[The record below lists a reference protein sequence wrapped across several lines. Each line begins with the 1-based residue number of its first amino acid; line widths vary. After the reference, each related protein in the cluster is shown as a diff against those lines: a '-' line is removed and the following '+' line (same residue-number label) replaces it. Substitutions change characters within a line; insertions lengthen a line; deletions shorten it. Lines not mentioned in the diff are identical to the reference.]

1 MVGLLEQRPLGEG
14 ERVHEL
20 RLQLLQAE
28 RRARSGVDGHG
39 HHRALAHDNDV
50 LRVGVLHQLILPLL
64 GHARHAEDAQELVHV
79 QLVAAHRLDRD
90 GARVQRRAELDQ
102 PVAHRRCRLHV
113 AERQP
118 PLGQHAKPVDVHGHR
133 GAGAQ
138 VGELLPPL
146 LDPVPLGRRSCLEN
160 LLKLRADATLLAEL
174 SKTMLTRVSSRPV

>member
-1 MVGLLEQRPLGEG
+1 
-14 ERVHEL
+14 
-20 RLQLLQAE
+20 
-28 RRARSGVDGHG
+28 
-39 HHRALAHDNDV
+39 V
-50 LRVGVLHQLILPLL
+50 LRVGVLHQLVLPLL

-79 QLVAAHRLDRD
+79 ELVAAHRLHRD
-90 GARVQRRAELDQ
+90 GARVQRRAELDET
-102 PVAHRRCRLHV
+102 VAHRRRRLHV
-113 AERQP
+113 GERQP

-174 SKTMLTRVSSRPV
+174 SDHGFRVLQLGLGKQRPHRVEVPGARVFERRHREGRQVGLVREYHRFLG